1 MSEQEK
7 LQEEFE
13 TWWRESILGWTTD
26 TGKRRVAKLWYSN
39 WTKDDKIAELDK
51 SNAEKEARIMKLIR
65 EPLLEGTRNSLK
77 ELIDVHREKAGITC
91 PETCWCWEIECIV
104 NNIELHSKQ
113 VEEPTPEQF
122 YQVLGFRVSNHGFV
136 EKLVDVDN
144 DDSTTPHKAWCAPN
158 ANDLYRVARLAF
170 NLWLSNHELETK
182 VKELEDAY
190 NELIYAVGT
199 KYPDETRHQT
209 ALRYIRKAEQPEDC
223 GDTEASQSK
232 GQQP

>member
-1 MSEQEK
+1 MS
-7 LQEEFE
+7 
-13 TWWRESILGWTTD
+13 
-26 TGKRRVAKLWYSN
+26 
-39 WTKDDKIAELDK
+39 
-51 SNAEKEARIMKLIR
+51 
-65 EPLLEGTRNSLK
+65 EPLLKQVRDSLAN
-77 ELIDVHREKAGITC
+77 LITVHRDREKITC

-136 EKLVDVDN
+136 EKMVDVDN

-170 NLWLSNHELETK
+170 NLWLSNHELEEK
-182 VKELEDAY
+182 VKEREAKIPKLPCVKDVTTYTQSAD
-190 NELIYAVGT
+190 VGF
-199 KYPDETRHQT
+199 P
-209 ALRYIRKAEQPEDC
+209 
-223 GDTEASQSK
+223 QSK